1 MVEDEKKLNLFDG
14 ENSEDAE
21 QENDNDSETITR
33 TGEIQFGSDTVRMY
47 FQDLGDFS
55 PLTREQEVVFATEIA
70 EAAIRLNG
78 LLAQTRAEPDEF
90 LENEITEAQILFND
104 RINRLVRANLRLV
117 IAIAKRYVN
126 RGLPFSDLMQEG
138 NIGLMKAAERF
149 DPARGYRFSTYA
161 TWWIRQA
168 ITRAISEYSRTIRIP
183 VHLNDTLSKMAKFT
197 NSFIQDNQRFPT
209 FQEIASSLGMKEDR
223 VARLLALV
231 QTPFP
236 LESNLKEHDD
246 FKLAD
251 VIPDESAEA
260 PLDEAERQELRE
272 LVNAA
277 LTPLTE
283 REQRVLRLRFGID
296 DGIDHTLEG
305 IGKKLGLTRERIRQ
319 IESIALKKLRRKDN
333 LPFQDY
339 GY

>member
-1 MVEDEKKLNLFDG
+1 MIEDDKRLNMF
-14 ENSEDAE
+14 ENENAEDPDH
-21 QENDNDSETITR
+21 ENDSDTITR

-55 PLTREQEVVFATEIA
+55 PLTREQEVLFATEIA
-70 EAAIRLNG
+70 DAAKKLAD
-78 LLAQTRAEPDEF
+78 LLSQTRAEPDEV
-90 LENEITEAQILFND
+90 LETDITEAQILFND

-149 DPARGYRFSTYA
+149 DPTRGYRFSTYA

-197 NSFIQDNQRFPT
+197 NTFIQEHQRFPT
-209 FQEIASSLGMKEDR
+209 FQEIADSLGMKEDR

-236 LESNLKEHDD
+236 LESSLKEHDD

-251 VIPDESAEA
+251 VIPDETAEA
-260 PLDEAERQELRE
+260 PLDGAERQELRE